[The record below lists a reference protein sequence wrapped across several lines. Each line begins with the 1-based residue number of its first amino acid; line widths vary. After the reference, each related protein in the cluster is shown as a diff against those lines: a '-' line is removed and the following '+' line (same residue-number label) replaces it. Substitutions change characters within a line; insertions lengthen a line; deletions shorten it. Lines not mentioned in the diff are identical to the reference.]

1 MSYASAE
8 HDRMIAA
15 MLMPCVVVGVDL
27 AVPAVRVS
35 NGEWTSAWVRWH
47 SLAAG
52 KARHWRAPSLG
63 EQGVLFNPSGQAG
76 MGTFIPGLYGDAGG
90 QPDNRDHV
98 EVWRF
103 DDGGSLIYDWAAKTY
118 TITLPT
124 GTVSIKVGSTVV
136 TVTDNAVS
144 AKVGGTVVTVTDDTV
159 SAKVGGTEAVLTADS
174 VAVKSTAIKLTG
186 AVLIDGTL
194 HVTQAVTSAASI
206 LATGASDNHHTH

>member
-1 MSYASAE
+1 VSYADAE

-27 AVPAVRVS
+27 AAPAVRVS

-47 SLAAG
+47 SQAAG

-76 MGTFIPGLYGDAGG
+76 MGTFIPGLYGNAGG
-90 QPDNRDHV
+90 PPDNRDHV

-103 DDGGSLIYDWAAKTY
+103 DDGGSLVYDWAAKTY

-124 GTVSIKVGSTVV
+124 GTVTIKVGSTVV
-136 TVTDNAVS
+136 TVTDNAVN
-144 AKVGGTVVTVTDDTV
+144 AT
-159 SAKVGGTEAVLTADS
+159 VGGTEFDLAPGWA
-174 VAVKSTAIKLTG
+174 AIKSPQIALIG
-186 AVLIDGTL
+186 AVEIDGPL
-194 HVTQAVTSAASI
+194 HVTQSITGAADI
-206 LATGASDNHHTH
+206 LAAGNSDNHHKH

>member
-1 MSYASAE
+1 MSYAEAE

-27 AVPAVRVS
+27 AAPAVRVS

-76 MGTFIPGLYGDAGG
+76 IGTFIPGLYGNAGG
-90 QPDNRDHV
+90 PPDNRDHV

-103 DDGGSLIYDWAAKTY
+103 DDGGSLVYDWKAKTY

-124 GTVSIKVGSTVV
+124 GTVTIKVGSTVV
-136 TVTDNAVS
+136 TVTDNAVN
-144 AKVGGTVVTVTDDTV
+144 AT
-159 SAKVGGTEAVLTADS
+159 VGGTEFDLAPGWA
-174 VAVKSTAIKLTG
+174 AIKSPQIALIG
-186 AVLIDGTL
+186 AVEIDGPL
-194 HVTQAVTSAASI
+194 HVTQSITGAADI
-206 LATGASDNHHTH
+206 LAAGNSDNHHKH

>member
-1 MSYASAE
+1 VTYASAE

-15 MLMPCVVVGVDL
+15 MLMPCAVVGVDL
-27 AVPAVRVS
+27 AAAAVRVS

-76 MGTFIPGLYGDAGG
+76 MGTFIPGLYGNAGG

-103 DDGGSLIYDWAAKTY
+103 DDGGSLVYDWAAKSY
-118 TITLPT
+118 TITVPS
-124 GTVSIKVGSTVV
+124 GTVNISVGGTSAVVADSSV
-136 TVTDNAVS
+136 TVTAGDI
-144 AKVGGTVVTVTDDTV
+144 GLIG
-159 SAKVGGTEAVLTADS
+159 
-174 VAVKSTAIKLTG
+174 AVKVDGPLLVTG
-186 AVLIDGTL
+186 DITGKGKIMDAGGN
-194 HVTQAVTSAASI
+194 SA
-206 LATGASDNHHTH
+206 NHKH

>member
-1 MSYASAE
+1 MGYPAAE

-27 AVPAVRVS
+27 AAAVVRVKS
-35 NGEWTSAWVRWH
+35 GDWVSAWVRWH

-52 KARHWRAPSLG
+52 AARHWRAPSIG

-76 MGTFIPGLYGDAGG
+76 MGTFIPGLYGVAGS

-103 DDGGSLIYDWAAKTY
+103 PDGGSLVYDWQANSY

-124 GTVSIKVGSTVV
+124 GTVTVKVGATEAVVTDSAV
-136 TVTDNAVS
+136 TVTTTKIA
-144 AKVGGTVVTVTDDTV
+144 
-159 SAKVGGTEAVLTADS
+159 LIADVAINGSLS
-174 VAVKSTAIKLTG
+174 VAKDVSVQG
-186 AVLIDGTL
+186 AL
-194 HVTQAVTSAASI
+194 HAVGDITSAGKI
-206 LATGASDNHHTH
+206 LDTAGNSANHKH

>member
-27 AVPAVRVS
+27 AAPAVRVS

-103 DDGGSLIYDWAAKTY
+103 DDGGSLVYDWQAQSY
-118 TITLPT
+118 TITLPS
-124 GTVSIKVGSTVV
+124 GTVTIKVGSTEVV
-136 TVTDNAVS
+136 VTDNAV
-144 AKVGGTVVTVTDDTV
+144 T
-159 SAKVGGTEAVLTADS
+159 AKVGGTEAALTPDS
-174 VAVKSTAIKLTG
+174 ATLKSTAIKLAG

-194 HVTQAVTSAASI
+194 NVTKDITSAGKI
-206 LATGASDNHHTH
+206 LDTSGNSNHHTH

>member
-27 AVPAVRVS
+27 AAPAVRVS

-76 MGTFIPGLYGDAGG
+76 MGTFIPGLYGDAGA

-103 DDGGSLIYDWAAKTY
+103 DDGGSLVYDWQANSY
-118 TITLPT
+118 SITLPT
-124 GTVSIKVGSTVV
+124 GTVTLKVGSTEVV
-136 TVTDNAVS
+136 
-144 AKVGGTVVTVTDDTV
+144 VTDDAVT
-159 SAKVGGTEAVLTADS
+159 AKVGGTEAALTPES
-174 VAVKSTAIKLTG
+174 VAIKSTAIKLTG
-186 AVLIDGTL
+186 AVVIEGTL
-194 HVTQAVTSAASI
+194 HATKNITSAAAI
-206 LATGASDNHHTH
+206 IDATGNSNHHTH

>member
-1 MSYASAE
+1 MSYVSAE

-27 AVPAVRVS
+27 AAPAVRVS
-35 NGEWTSAWVRWH
+35 NGQWTSAWVRWH

-76 MGTFIPGLYGDAGG
+76 MGTFIPGLYGNAGG

-103 DDGGSLIYDWAAKTY
+103 DDGGSLIYDWKARSY

-124 GTVSIKVGSTVV
+124 GRVVTKVGSTESVTTDDAV
-136 TVTDNAVS
+136 TVTTTN
-144 AKVGGTVVTVTDDTV
+144 
-159 SAKVGGTEAVLTADS
+159 
-174 VAVKSTAIKLTG
+174 IKLIA
-186 AVLIDGTL
+186 AVEIEGSLR
-194 HVTQAVTSAASI
+194 VTQRIEVAGALHASGSITSDADI
-206 LATGASDNHHTH
+206 LAAGNSDNHHKH

>member
-27 AVPAVRVS
+27 AAPAVRVS

-76 MGTFIPGLYGDAGG
+76 MGTFIPGLYGNAGG

-103 DDGGSLIYDWAAKTY
+103 DDGGSLVYDWQAKSY

-124 GTVSIKVGSTVV
+124 GRVVTKVGSTESITTDSDV
-136 TVTDNAVS
+136 TVTTTNIKLIA
-144 AKVGGTVVTVTDDTV
+144 
-159 SAKVGGTEAVLTADS
+159 
-174 VAVKSTAIKLTG
+174 AVKIEGSLRVTEGVEVDG
-186 AVLIDGTL
+186 AL
-194 HVTQAVTSAASI
+194 HAAGNITSDADI
-206 LATGASDNHHTH
+206 LAAGNSDNHHKH

>member
-1 MSYASAE
+1 MSYANAE

-27 AVPAVRVS
+27 AAPAVRVS

-76 MGTFIPGLYGDAGG
+76 MGTFIPGLYGNAGG
-90 QPDNRDHV
+90 PPDNRNHV

-103 DDGGSLIYDWAAKTY
+103 DDGGSLVYDWEAKSY
-118 TITLPT
+118 TITVPS
-124 GTVSIKVGSTVV
+124 GTVTISVGGTSAVVEDSSV
-136 TVTDNAVS
+136 TVTAGDI
-144 AKVGGTVVTVTDDTV
+144 GLIG
-159 SAKVGGTEAVLTADS
+159 
-174 VAVKSTAIKLTG
+174 AVK
-186 AVLIDGTL
+186 VDGTL
-194 HVTQAVTSAASI
+194 LVTGDVTGLGKIMDAGGNSP
-206 LATGASDNHHTH
+206 NHKH

>member
-27 AVPAVRVS
+27 AAPAVRVS

-76 MGTFIPGLYGDAGG
+76 MGTFIPGLYGNAGG

-103 DDGGSLIYDWAAKTY
+103 DDGGSLVYDWEAKTY
-118 TITLPT
+118 TITLPI
-124 GTVSIKVGSTVV
+124 GTVTIKVGSTVV
-136 TVTDNAVS
+136 TVTDNAVN
-144 AKVGGTVVTVTDDTV
+144 AT
-159 SAKVGGTEAVLTADS
+159 VGGTEFDLASGWA
-174 VAVKSTAIKLTG
+174 AIKSPQIALIG
-186 AVLIDGTL
+186 AVEIDGTL
-194 HVTQAVTSAASI
+194 HVTQSITGAADI
-206 LATGASDNHHTH
+206 LAAGNSDNHHKH

>member
-1 MSYASAE
+1 MSYPSAE

-27 AVPAVRVS
+27 AAPAVRVS

-52 KARHWRAPSLG
+52 KARHWRTPSLG

-76 MGTFIPGLYGDAGG
+76 MGTFIPGLYGDAGA

-103 DDGGSLIYDWAAKTY
+103 DDGGSLVYDWEAKSY
-118 TITLPT
+118 TITLPS
-124 GTVSIKVGSTVV
+124 GTVTIKVGSTAVV
-136 TVTDNAVS
+136 VTDNAV
-144 AKVGGTVVTVTDDTV
+144 T
-159 SAKVGGTEAVLTADS
+159 AKVGGTEAALTPNSATL
-174 VAVKSTAIKLTG
+174 KSTAIKLVG
-186 AVLIDGTL
+186 EVLIDGPL
-194 HVTQAVTSAASI
+194 HVTQAITGAASI
-206 LATGASDNHHTH
+206 MAAGASDNHHTH